1 MEKLNIAEILKD
13 CPEDME
19 LYSPAYGALKFN
31 RVDVQPGIK
40 PLRNIILC
48 YDSNIVY
55 SERELQC
62 RVFKS
67 DGSLLNSEQG
77 ECMLFPAENQR
88 DWNKFKIPPKVLQI
102 YPDKFYWFQYS
113 EQYGCYLYDKLF
125 ELMGEYESVKGVREG
140 QIVYSDG
147 KKIKAV
153 DESDPVVDMIR
164 LIGVQLKIEE

>member
-13 CPEDME
+13 CPEDIE

-31 RVDVQPGIK
+31 RVDQHTGIR
-40 PLRNIILC
+40 PSQNIILC
-48 YDSNIVY
+48 FDANIVY

-102 YPDKFYWFQYS
+102 SPVRIYWFQYS
-113 EQYGCYLYDKLF
+113 EQYGYYLYDKLF
-125 ELMGEYESVKGVREG
+125 ELMGEYEIVEGVKEG

-147 KKIKAV
+147 KKIKTV
-153 DESDPVVDMIR
+153 DESDTVVDVIK

>member
-1 MEKLNIAEILKD
+1 MEKLNLVELLKN

-31 RVDVQPGIK
+31 RVDQQTMIK
-40 PLRNIILC
+40 PSRNIILC
-48 YDSNIVY
+48 YDSNVVY
-55 SERELQC
+55 SERELYC

-102 YPDKFYWFQYS
+102 YPDRIYWFQYS

-125 ELMGEYESVKGVREG
+125 ELMGEYEFVEGVKEG

-147 KKIKAV
+147 KKIKSV
-153 DESDPVVDMIR
+153 DESDTVVDIIR

>member
-1 MEKLNIAEILKD
+1 MEKLNLVELLKN

-19 LYSPAYGALKFN
+19 LYSPAYGALKFYK
-31 RVDVQPGIK
+31 VDQQIGIK
-40 PLRNIILC
+40 PSLNIIFC
-48 YDSNIVY
+48 YDSNVVY
-55 SERELQC
+55 SERELCC

-88 DWNKFKIPPKVLQI
+88 DWNKFKTPPKVLQI
-102 YPDKFYWFQYS
+102 CPDRIYWFQYS
-113 EQYGCYLYDKLF
+113 EQYGYYLYDKLF
-125 ELMGEYESVKGVREG
+125 ELIGDYEFVEGVREG

-147 KKIKAV
+147 KKIKTV
-153 DESDPVVDMIR
+153 DESDTVVDLIR

>member
-1 MEKLNIAEILKD
+1 MNKIDIAELLKN
-13 CPEDME
+13 CPEDIE

-31 RVDVQPGIK
+31 RVDEQANIRPS
-40 PLRNIILC
+40 RNIILC
-48 YDSNIVY
+48 FDANIVY

-102 YPDKFYWFQYS
+102 YPDRIYWFQYS
-113 EQYGCYLYDKLF
+113 EQYGDYLYDKLF
-125 ELMGEYESVKGVREG
+125 ELMGDYEFVEGVKEG

-153 DESDPVVDMIR
+153 DESDIVVDIIR

>member
-1 MEKLNIAEILKD
+1 MEKLNLVELLKN

-31 RVDVQPGIK
+31 RVDQQTMIK
-40 PLRNIILC
+40 PSRNIILC
-48 YDSNIVY
+48 YDSNVVY
-55 SERELQC
+55 SERELYC

-102 YPDKFYWFQYS
+102 YPDRIYWFQYS

-125 ELMGEYESVKGVREG
+125 ELMGEYEFVEGVKEG

-147 KKIKAV
+147 KIIKAV
-153 DESDPVVDMIR
+153 DERNPVVDIIR